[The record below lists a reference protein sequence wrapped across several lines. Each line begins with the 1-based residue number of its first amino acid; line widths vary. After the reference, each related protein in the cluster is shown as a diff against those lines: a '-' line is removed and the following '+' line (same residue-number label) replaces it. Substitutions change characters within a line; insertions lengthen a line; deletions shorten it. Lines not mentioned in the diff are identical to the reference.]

1 MIILSAAVFV
11 RTTVSLWPYSGAGN
25 PPMFGD
31 YEAQRHWM
39 EITYNLP
46 LHQWYVNSSSNNLGY
61 WGLDYPPLTAYHS
74 WVMGAASAS
83 INPDWIVL
91 EKSHGYESYHHKL
104 FMRFS
109 VLTTDILIFFSAAI
123 VYVMGQPHTK
133 KIVLLFAV
141 LFQPALVLVDYGHF
155 QYNSVSL
162 GLTLWAIASVVS
174 DWDVFGSLAFCLAL
188 NYKQMELYHSMP
200 FFFYLLGKALALTS
214 TKIDFMQ
221 VILKLGLAVIV
232 VFGLCWIPFS
242 LSNGFH
248 GILDVFNRIFP
259 LSRGV
264 YEDKVA
270 SFWCSLSIFL
280 KVRDILS
287 TSSLVWI
294 SIGATLSSS
303 LPSLLNLLRKPTP
316 YQFLLS
322 LVVSSLS
329 FYLFSFHVHEKTI
342 LLVTLPVNLLVNS
355 HPLFVLWFNVVSAF
369 SMYPLLTK
377 DGLILPMWAL
387 CGIFIVVMVCS
398 CLKSCCLYQYILI
411 VLSLGILFGLCVLS
425 HVISP
430 PTSLPDIFAV
440 LISAYCCCLFIFTLV
455 YLSYIQ
461 IVFPTEELPWKY
473 DISHYI
479 YQIDRRLNINFKKI
493 N

>member
-1 MIILSAAVFV
+1 M
-11 RTTVSLWPYSGAGN
+11 
-25 PPMFGD
+25 
-31 YEAQRHWM
+31 
-39 EITYNLP
+39 
-46 LHQWYVNSSSNNLGY
+46 
-61 WGLDYPPLTAYHS
+61 
-74 WVMGAASAS
+74 
-83 INPDWIVL
+83 
-91 EKSHGYESYHHKL
+91 
-104 FMRFS
+104 
-109 VLTTDILIFFSAAI
+109 
-123 VYVMGQPHTK
+123 
-133 KIVLLFAV
+133 
-141 LFQPALVLVDYGHF
+141 
-155 QYNSVSL
+155 
-162 GLTLWAIASVVS
+162 
-174 DWDVFGSLAFCLAL
+174 
-188 NYKQMELYHSMP
+188 
-200 FFFYLLGKALALTS
+200 
-214 TKIDFMQ
+214 
-221 VILKLGLAVIV
+221 
-232 VFGLCWIPFS
+232 
-242 LSNGFH
+242 
-248 GILDVFNRIFP
+248 
-259 LSRGV
+259 
-264 YEDKVA
+264 
-270 SFWCSLSIFL
+270 
-280 KVRDILS
+280 
-287 TSSLVWI
+287 
-294 SIGATLSSS
+294 
-303 LPSLLNLLRKPTP
+303 
-316 YQFLLS
+316 
-322 LVVSSLS
+322 VSSLS

-398 CLKSCCLYQYILI
+398 CLKSCCLYQYILVSIKSVSCRLNVMAIILQI